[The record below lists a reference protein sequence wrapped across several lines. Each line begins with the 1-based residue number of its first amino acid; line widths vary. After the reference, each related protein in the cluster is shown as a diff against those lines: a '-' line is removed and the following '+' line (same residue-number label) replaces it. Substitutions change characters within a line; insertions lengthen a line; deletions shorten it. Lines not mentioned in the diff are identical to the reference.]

1 MKKPYVLFSR
11 KGFTVG
17 ELLAA
22 SLLTGMAIAAIYT
35 VYIFANETW
44 LKVSVQAELQ
54 EKATY
59 GLERMVRG
67 VDGNYKGVQ
76 EAQSVTI
83 PAVAGSGNQ
92 ILFVDSEN
100 GAVSRSFYLSGD
112 DVMYQNESAVT
123 SVLVNGDVQTLTFSQ
138 PQAGLIRI
146 NLILQRAV
154 LGGTSSINL
163 FTSVDL
169 RND

>member
-1 MKKPYVLFSR
+1 MKKPYILFSR

-22 SLLTGMAIAAIYT
+22 SFLTAIAIAAIYT

-54 EKATY
+54 EKAAY

-67 VDGNYKGVQ
+67 VDGNYKGIQ
-76 EAQSVTI
+76 EAQSVTT

-92 ILFVDSEN
+92 IFFVDSEN
-100 GAVSRSFYLSGD
+100 PAVSRTFYLSGD
-112 DVMYQNESAVT
+112 DVMYQNE
-123 SVLVNGDVQTLTFSQ
+123 VLVDGDVQTLTFSQ

-146 NLILQRAV
+146 NLILQRTV
-154 LGGTSSINL
+154 LSGTSSINL